1 MTRRGA
7 DCYEPPNPGDAT
19 IIDAL
24 LGHPFDSHPS
34 PT

>member
-1 MTRRGA
+1 MSRRT
-7 DCYEPPNPGDAT
+7 PGDAT

-24 LGHPFDSHPS
+24 LGHPFDPHQS